1 MTTENEQEIIKLLK
15 EISAKLDEANKHL
28 DKIENQTFGY

>member
-1 MTTENEQEIIKLLK
+1 MTDEELAILK
-15 EISAKLDEANKHL
+15 EILAQLKEANKHL